1 MRLIIQGIYPSK
13 KRFIRILFLL
23 VLITS
28 LPFQSLTAERFIP
41 KSDLIKKVLG
51 IINQLYVDSNRVI
64 PDKMLQGSLEVLST
78 NIAPVMT
85 KYKKSN
91 GNVTIDVRVDQFRRQ
106 YEISEPEDLNELN
119 YILQKIVYFVKQHL
133 EKGEKPEHIDAAV
146 INGFLKQLDP
156 HSFFL
161 VPEIYSDFSTSTS
174 GNFGGVGMMIG
185 LKEGALTIIA
195 PIDDTPASKSGLKAN
210 DKIVQINKESTIN
223 MSLSDAVKKLRGQKG
238 TKVILHIMRKGFTAS
253 KTYPITRDIIKI
265 NSVESHV
272 FQRKNK
278 RVGYI
283 KVNTFQKNTL
293 DEINSHLKDLDYD
306 LNDFQGIIIDLRNNP
321 GGLLDQAI
329 KVSDRFLRKGV
340 IVSTSGLTPNS
351 IKSYRAHWFKSI
363 VDIPLI
369 LLVNNGSASASE
381 IVAAALKKNQRALVL
396 GIQTFGKGSVQQVH
410 EFKEGSALK
419 ITTSKYLTP
428 GNISIQSV
436 GVAPHIAVLP
446 YIITNDYLHITSP
459 KLNRAEKS
467 LSQNFSEWG
476 DKAESAEKTL
486 FYLYNKEEPPTE
498 TEKDLSH
505 KEQKIR
511 RLNKDYLVNTAV
523 KLLIKN
529 QGHNF
534 QNLKESSFSFVE
546 EEKTVQEQNL
556 IHRFSS
562 FSIPTDWNKYATQGT
577 GKIESKVWLE
587 MKNSS
592 DKKETWKKHPGPIP
606 ANNEIRLY
614 IEAKN
619 IGDKI
624 ISRLLAITESKN
636 NNFDDRQFAF
646 GKLDPGDSKQ
656 WYIPIKISESAPSRN
671 NLIHFKF
678 TDQMKQDIHSDSIA
692 LIIQGKNR
700 PEFRYKVSFIDSGKF
715 NSSGNGDGILQEN
728 ETIVLKVNITNTGK
742 GDSGAL
748 TLLLKNGEGKDVF
761 LKKGRQTIKTLKV
774 NSSED
779 VYFQFD
785 FKKIPVDED
794 LDFSLTVLDGTYPLS
809 SINHKLKVPLFK
821 KAPVIA
827 NMAPSIQIGSP
838 KLLSKKNSYKFKA
851 KILDTEGVK
860 DVYIFQNNKKIFY
873 KNFVTLNQR
882 KQVHFKLDIDLEEEN
897 NRIAVFT
904 RDDNNVTTRKNLY
917 LRYQKSK

>member
-1 MRLIIQGIYPSK
+1 MRLLRQNINSSK
-13 KRFIRILFLL
+13 KQAVRVLFILAL
-23 VLITS
+23 VAC
-28 LPFQSLTAERFIP
+28 LPFQSLIAERFIP

-51 IINQLYVDSNRVI
+51 IINQLYVDNNRVI

-85 KYKKSN
+85 KYKATKTK
-91 GNVTIDVRVDQFRRQ
+91 VIIDVRVDQFKRQ
-106 YEISEPEDLNELN
+106 FEVNKPKNLNEFN
-119 YILQKIVYFVKQHL
+119 QILQQIVYFVKQHL

-185 LKEGALTIIA
+185 LKDGALTIVA
-195 PIDDTPASKSGLKAN
+195 PMDDTPASKAGLRAK
-210 DKIVQINKESTIN
+210 DKIVQIDKESTIN
-223 MSLSDAVKKLRGQKG
+223 MSLNDAVKKLRGEKG
-238 TKVILHIMRKGFTAS
+238 TNVILHIMRKGFTTP

-265 NSVESHV
+265 KSVESHV

-283 KVNTFQKNTL
+283 KINTFQKNTL
-293 DEINSHLKDLDYD
+293 DEINSHLEDLDYD

-340 IVSTSGLTPNS
+340 IVSTAGLTPNS

-363 VDIPLI
+363 VDIPII

-381 IVAAALKKNQRALVL
+381 IVAAALKKNSRALVL
-396 GIQTFGKGSVQQVH
+396 GIQTFGKGSVQQVI

-446 YIITNDYLHITSP
+446 YIITNDYLHVTSP

-486 FYLYNKEEPPTE
+486 FYLFNKEETPTE
-498 TEKDLSH
+498 PEEDLTQ
-505 KEQKIR
+505 KEQKAR
-511 RLNKDYLVNTAV
+511 QLNKDYLVKTAV
-523 KLLIKN
+523 KLLIQN
-529 QGHNF
+529 QRNDF
-534 QNLKESSFSFVE
+534 QNLKKSSYSFIE
-546 EEKTVQEQNL
+546 REKTIQEQNL
-556 IHRFSS
+556 VDRFSS
-562 FSIPTDWNKYATQGT
+562 FSIPIDWKKYPTKEPGN
-577 GKIESKVWLE
+577 IESKIWLE
-587 MKNSS
+587 IKNQSAE
-592 DKKETWKKHPGPIP
+592 KESWKKHIGPIP
-606 ANNEIRLY
+606 ADNDIRLY

-619 IGDKI
+619 IGEQR
-624 ISRLLAITESKN
+624 ISRLLATSESKS

-646 GKLDPGDSKQ
+646 GKLDPGESKR

-671 NLIHFKF
+671 NLIEFKF
-678 TDQMKQDIHSDSIA
+678 TDQMKQEIHADSFA
-692 LIIQGKNR
+692 LIIQEKNR
-700 PEFRYKVSFIDSGKF
+700 PEFHYEISFIDSGKF
-715 NSSGNGDGILQEN
+715 NSTGNGDGILQEQ
-728 ETIVLKVNITNTGK
+728 ETIAMKVSITNTGK
-742 GDSGAL
+742 GDSGSL
-748 TLLLKNGEGKDVF
+748 TLLLKNGEGKNVF

-774 NSSED
+774 KKTEE
-779 VYFQFD
+779 VYFEFD
-785 FKKIPVDED
+785 LKKTPVDED
-794 LDFSLTVLDGTYPLS
+794 LDFSLSILDGTYSLS
-809 SINHKLKVPLFK
+809 SINQKLKIPLFK
-821 KAPVIA
+821 QAPELV
-827 NMAPSIQIGSP
+827 NMAPSIQIESP
-838 KLLSKKNSYKFKA
+838 KLLSVKNSYHFKA
-851 KILDTEGVK
+851 EILDTKGVK
-860 DVYIFQNNKKIFY
+860 DVYIFQNDKKIFY
-873 KNFVTLNQR
+873 KNFVEQNER
-882 KQVHFKLDIDLEEEN
+882 NKVHFNLDIDLEDEN

-904 RDDNNVTTRKNLY
+904 RDDDNVTTRKNLY
-917 LRYQKSK
+917 LRYLKSK